1 MTTRDIRLLNATYS
15 DVPAVQLPIDPS
27 GTATFYEISD
37 TTATSDDVAD
47 GDIFYSSAGARTVGN
62 AKYAGAPVNNGNATQ
77 TNAILYG
84 IVDNTSTSTAFTATV
99 TGLDSYYDGV
109 TVLLKNGKVTSASGF
124 TININGL
131 GAKPVYNNMAA
142 ASAETTI
149 FNVNYTMLFVYDSTR
164 VAGGCWI
171 CYRGYNSDTN
181 TIGYQL
187 RTNSTAMPVSDTARY
202 YKIYFTQADGTKWV
216 PASVNSTNNATT
228 ARTVNQRP
236 IDPFGR
242 IAYTSASTNYT
253 AGTNLAAATTWSQY
267 NLTLGYSFNRTGA
280 ALTLTTSKP
289 VYIKCAPQSD
299 GSAIID
305 ADNPYVQAL
314 PSTAD
319 GKIYIFLG
327 IATSATAVEMYI
339 NHPVYEYKDGSIRLY
354 TNTFVPTQTSQLAN
368 DSGFITGY
376 TETDPVFSASA
387 AAGITSGD
395 ISSWNGKQNAIIK
408 KTITITTADWGGT
421 TSCTIADNDVTAL
434 STVIVSYNP
443 TSKDNYVSADIYCS
457 AQAAG
462 TLAFTCSTTPTVDID
477 VNIMIMN

>member
-216 PASVNSTNNATT
+216 PASVNSTTK
-228 ARTVNQRP
+228 RCYPR
-236 IDPFGR
+236 
-242 IAYTSASTNYT
+242 
-253 AGTNLAAATTWSQY
+253 
-267 NLTLGYSFNRTGA
+267 
-280 ALTLTTSKP
+280 
-289 VYIKCAPQSD
+289 
-299 GSAIID
+299 
-305 ADNPYVQAL
+305 
-314 PSTAD
+314 
-319 GKIYIFLG
+319 
-327 IATSATAVEMYI
+327 
-339 NHPVYEYKDGSIRLY
+339 
-354 TNTFVPTQTSQLAN
+354 
-368 DSGFITGY
+368 
-376 TETDPVFSASA
+376 
-387 AAGITSGD
+387 
-395 ISSWNGKQNAIIK
+395 
-408 KTITITTADWGGT
+408 
-421 TSCTIADNDVTAL
+421 
-434 STVIVSYNP
+434 
-443 TSKDNYVSADIYCS
+443 
-457 AQAAG
+457 
-462 TLAFTCSTTPTVDID
+462 
-477 VNIMIMN
+477 